1 MENSWVVPQKVKHR
15 ISIWPTSS
23 MLSINP
29 SKWKTYSHTLDYSS
43 VIHSRPKAE
52 KTQES
57 VSWRCT
63 NELCAAHVGHYLTTR
78 RNGERVQAG
87 CGWILTTPRRVTGA
101 GHEDRAPRDP
111 VYTKRLQQAKLEVD
125 GQWKWWGDRGTGNR
139 GWQLADMGFLL
150 GWWCWR

>member
-1 MENSWVVPQKVKHR
+1 MENSIAVLQKIKHR

-52 KTQES
+52 KTQVS
-57 VSWRCT
+57 VSWRCI
-63 NELCAAHVGHYLTTR
+63 NEVCATHVGRYLTTR

-87 CGWILTTPRRVTGA
+87 YG
-101 GHEDRAPRDP
+101 
-111 VYTKRLQQAKLEVD
+111 
-125 GQWKWWGDRGTGNR
+125 
-139 GWQLADMGFLL
+139 
-150 GWWCWR
+150 